1 MRERRQHQ
9 RGRQENSARRLR
21 ARQQRTSVPYASGTV
36 IPGSGGSATHV
47 PVVLNAFLSFI
58 F

>member
-21 ARQQRTSVPYASGTV
+21 ARQQRTSVPYGSGTV
-36 IPGSGGSATHV
+36 IPGTGCSATDV
-47 PVVLNAFLSFI
+47 PVVLNALLPFI

>member
-36 IPGSGGSATHV
+36 IPGSGCSAIHNPAV
-47 PVVLNAFLSFI
+47 FNLLPFI